1 MILEQVLSCARPA
14 QLKERKEVGMRRDVE
29 PDAVDILPA
38 VRLQHP
44 TRPRIGCDGGGA
56 LLRELTRHSRDYLH
70 LCIVTVGVSVCVC
83 TMIVLRMCTYI
94 RSLFCVLKGHV
105 STPLG
110 PLRRPL

>member
-1 MILEQVLSCARPA
+1 MARGAVTDSPTATAAGACGAGTASEMASTANIKGHKRKVL
-14 QLKERKEVGMRRDVE
+14 
-29 PDAVDILPA
+29 
-38 VRLQHP
+38 
-44 TRPRIGCDGGGA
+44 GG
-56 LLRELTRHSRDYLH
+56 EYVFT
-70 LCIVTVGVSVCVC
+70 CITVCVSVCVC

>member
-1 MILEQVLSCARPA
+1 MDMSRVCALWCVLSIAARASCAVFPHTYSVFFFFFNVYF
-14 QLKERKEVGMRRDVE
+14 Q
-29 PDAVDILPA
+29 
-38 VRLQHP
+38 
-44 TRPRIGCDGGGA
+44 
-56 LLRELTRHSRDYLH
+56 
-70 LCIVTVGVSVCVC
+70 VTVCVSVCVC